1 MLCQWNSMRMRH
13 FLEMRQHCTLK
24 IRLLSHAKNPEGSN
38 QLLQGFWSL
47 EGKAVILAGLTF
59 WVSVFVVWCIHWK
72 LDYLNGNGFKEI
84 SYVYLHNTP
93 IAVQMLHP
101 QPVVSLSLASN
112 MIRTGYPHRTATL
125 VRHQLPK
132 RWHLSK
138 GFRHGL
144 QGTTLATSWHLQFK
158 GRPTLTQPN
167 KHHGRGCCVPPC
179 RSSTMA

>member
-1 MLCQWNSMRMRH
+1 MPKIPGGFKSTSSGVLKPW
-13 FLEMRQHCTLK
+13 RQSGDPG
-24 IRLLSHAKNPEGSN
+24 RSNLLSFCLCSMMYSLKVG
-38 QLLQGFWSL
+38 LLEWQR
-47 EGKAVILAGLTF
+47 
-59 WVSVFVVWCIHWK
+59 
-72 LDYLNGNGFKEI
+72 FKEI

-93 IAVQMLHP
+93 IAVQMLRP